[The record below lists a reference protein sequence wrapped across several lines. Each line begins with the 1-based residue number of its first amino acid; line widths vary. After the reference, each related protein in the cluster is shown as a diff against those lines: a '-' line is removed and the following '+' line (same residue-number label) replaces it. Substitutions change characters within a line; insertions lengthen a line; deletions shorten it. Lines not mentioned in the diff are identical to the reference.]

1 MYRVAVAS
9 SWTGRR
15 SANADA
21 TAKFDKRM
29 LGMIDE
35 LISKMPSEF
44 HASLRAK
51 QAEYF
56 LILLSER
63 MSVLRN

>member
-35 LISKMPSEF
+35 LISKNAFGVPRFFEGK
-44 HASLRAK
+44 AG
-51 QAEYF
+51 
-56 LILLSER
+56 
-63 MSVLRN
+63 